1 MNTSGRKQIL
11 IALTVLLLT
20 GMLLFPVYAKESF
33 QDKPNVLFISS
44 YNLSFPTI
52 PLQIKG
58 LQSVLTEEKADL
70 DFEFMDTKRFSSEA
84 DLQLFYQILHNK
96 LSKLPPYDAVILGD
110 DAALLFALQYQDS
123 LFQNTPMV
131 FLGINNMELA
141 RTAGH
146 SPFITGIVEATSQND
161 NIELAIKLRPQA
173 EELIA
178 VVDNTLTG
186 QGDQSQFLRATEK
199 FPAMKSRLINSS
211 ELTQSELIQEL
222 ESINPDSIVFFLTLF
237 EDKDGHVYT
246 IGQGARFLAQ
256 HVPAPVFR
264 MSVGGVGDGLLGG
277 VLFAYDTSG
286 EMAAD
291 MVEQILDGVPADS
304 IPVVMD
310 SPSYGY
316 FDQTVLKKYNLDA
329 SLLPENSIIINQ
341 EPGFLQKNHTFMLC
355 LGISAGIILICF
367 LVLTWNDYRRRALLD
382 HDQVTGLY
390 SRLWMT
396 RHLSFLINHHQKFA
410 VYMLDFD
417 NFKWINDSL
426 GHVYGDEVL
435 RQVAD
440 RLKKFDSSV
449 VLSARF
455 GGDEFFGII
464 HAEELAPTRYLA
476 GRILSVFDKPF
487 LIRDQE
493 IQVYAS
499 MGIARYPQDGDTSDA
514 LIANADMAMYT
525 VKNAGKNSF
534 LFFEKRMQ
542 DALHRQTEVSI
553 LLRDALENDGFCLV
567 YQPQVDA
574 QDGRLIG
581 FEALLRLKSG
591 LSFPDEFIPVAEQE
605 GHIIEIGRLVADMA
619 LSQIADWRQT
629 GYVPV
634 PVSINFSNVQIRDRE
649 FPEYVFQR
657 LLHYDIAP
665 ELLDVEITESTFLTQ
680 DEDAGLYM
688 ERLTR
693 SGIRLTLDDFGSG
706 YSAIRYFRFVNLR
719 RLKLDKSLLAEY
731 HQNHDLKMLSG
742 IIHMSHDMGLEV
754 VAEGVET
761 EEEVHLLRDLSCDYI
776 QGYYYGRPMSPEN
789 AAEYM
794 EIAENKF
801 SE

>member
-1 MNTSGRKQIL
+1 MTTSGRKQIL
-11 IALTVLLLT
+11 IALTVLLT

-58 LQSVLTEEKADL
+58 IQSVLTEEKADL
-70 DFEFMDTKRFSSEA
+70 DFEFMDTKRFSSET

-96 LSKLPPYDAVILGD
+96 LSKLPSYDAVILGD

-123 LFQNTPMV
+123 LFRKTPMV

-141 RTAGH
+141 RTSGD
-146 SPFITGIVEATSQND
+146 SPFITGIVEATSQNA
-161 NIELAIKLRPQA
+161 NIELAIRLRPQA
-173 EELIA
+173 KELIA

-186 QGDQSQFLRATEK
+186 QGDQSQFLNATEK
-199 FPAMKSRLINSS
+199 FPAMKTRFINSS
-211 ELTQSELIQEL
+211 KLTQSELIQEL
-222 ESINPDSIVFFLTLF
+222 ESISPDSIVFFLTMF
-237 EDKDGHVYT
+237 EDKDGHSYT
-246 IGQGARFLAQ
+246 IRQGAQFLTQ

-277 VLFAYDTSG
+277 ILFAYDTSG
-286 EMAAD
+286 EMAAN
-291 MVEQILDGVPADS
+291 MVEQILDGVPAAS

-316 FDQTVLKKYNLDA
+316 FDQTVLEKYNLDA

-341 EPGFLQKNHTFMLC
+341 KPGFLQKNHTFILC
-355 LGISAGIILICF
+355 LGISAGIVLICF
-367 LVLTWNDYRRRALLD
+367 LVLTWNDYRRRSLLD

-396 RHLSFLINHHQKFA
+396 RHLSLLINRHQKFA

-464 HAEELAPTRYLA
+464 HAEELEPTRYLA

-487 LIRDQE
+487 LIREQA

-499 MGIARYPQDGDTSDA
+499 MGIARYPQDGDSSDA

-525 VKNAGKNSF
+525 VKNAGKNAF
-534 LFFEKRMQ
+534 LFFEKGMQ
-542 DALHRQTEVSI
+542 DALHRQTEVSM
-553 LLRDALENDGFCLV
+553 LLRDALENNGFCLV

-574 QDGRLIG
+574 KDGHLIG
-581 FEALLRLKSG
+581 FEALLRLKNG
-591 LSFPDEFIPVAEQE
+591 KSFPDEFIPVAEQE

-665 ELLDVEITESTFLTQ
+665 ELLEVEITESTFLTQ

-688 ERLTR
+688 ARLTR

-706 YSAIRYFRFVNLR
+706 YSAIRYFRFVNLQ

-754 VAEGVET
+754 IAEGVET

-794 EIAENKF
+794 EIAGN
-801 SE
+801 

>member
-1 MNTSGRKQIL
+1 MTISGRKQIL
-11 IALTVLLLT
+11 IALTVLLT

-58 LQSVLTEEKADL
+58 IQSVLTEEKADL

-96 LSKLPPYDAVILGD
+96 LSKLPSYDAVILGD

-123 LFQNTPMV
+123 LFQNIPMV

-141 RTAGH
+141 RTSGD
-146 SPFITGIVEATSQND
+146 SPFITGIVEATSQNA
-161 NIELAIKLRPQA
+161 NIELAIRLRPQA
-173 EELIA
+173 KELIA

-186 QGDQSQFLRATEK
+186 QGDQSQFLKATEK
-199 FPAMKSRLINSS
+199 FPAMKTRFINSS
-211 ELTQSELIQEL
+211 KLTQSELIQEL
-222 ESINPDSIVFFLTLF
+222 ESINPDSIVFFLTMF
-237 EDKDGHVYT
+237 EDKDGHSYT
-246 IGQGARFLAQ
+246 IRQGAQFLAQ

-264 MSVGGVGDGLLGG
+264 MSVGGVEDGLLGG
-277 VLFAYDTSG
+277 ILFAYDTSG
-286 EMAAD
+286 EMAAN
-291 MVEQILDGVPADS
+291 MVEQILDGVPAAS

-316 FDQTVLKKYNLDA
+316 FDQTVLEKYNLDA

-341 EPGFLQKNHTFMLC
+341 EPGFLQKNHTFILC
-355 LGISAGIILICF
+355 LGISAGIVLICF
-367 LVLTWNDYRRRALLD
+367 LVLTWNDYRRRSLLD

-396 RHLSFLINHHQKFA
+396 RHLSFLINRHQKFA

-464 HAEELAPTRYLA
+464 HAEELEPTRYLA

-487 LIRDQE
+487 LIREQA

-499 MGIARYPQDGDTSDA
+499 MGIARYPQDGDSSDA

-525 VKNAGKNSF
+525 VKNAGKNAF
-534 LFFEKRMQ
+534 LFFEKGMQ
-542 DALHRQTEVSI
+542 DALHRQTEVST
-553 LLRDALENDGFCLV
+553 LLRDALENNGFCLV

-574 QDGRLIG
+574 KDGHLIG
-581 FEALLRLKSG
+581 FEALLRLKNG
-591 LSFPDEFIPVAEQE
+591 KSFPDEFIPVAEQE

-665 ELLDVEITESTFLTQ
+665 ELLEVEITESTFLTQ

-688 ERLTR
+688 ARLTR

-706 YSAIRYFRFVNLR
+706 YSAIRYFRFVNLQ

-754 VAEGVET
+754 IAEGVET

-794 EIAENKF
+794 EIAGN
-801 SE
+801 

>member
-1 MNTSGRKQIL
+1 MTTSGRKQIL
-11 IALTVLLLT
+11 IALTVLLT

-58 LQSVLTEEKADL
+58 IQSVLTEEKADL

-96 LSKLPPYDAVILGD
+96 LSKLPSYDAVILGD

-141 RTAGH
+141 RTSGD
-146 SPFITGIVEATSQND
+146 SPFITGIVEATSQNA
-161 NIELAIKLRPQA
+161 NIELAIRLRPQA
-173 EELIA
+173 KELIA

-186 QGDQSQFLRATEK
+186 QGDQSQFLNATEK
-199 FPAMKSRLINSS
+199 FPAMKTRFINSS
-211 ELTQSELIQEL
+211 KLTQSELIQEL
-222 ESINPDSIVFFLTLF
+222 ESISPDSIVFFLTMF
-237 EDKDGHVYT
+237 EDKDGHSYT
-246 IGQGARFLAQ
+246 IRQGAQFLTQ

-277 VLFAYDTSG
+277 ILFAYDTSG
-286 EMAAD
+286 EMAAN
-291 MVEQILDGVPADS
+291 MVEQILDGVPAAS

-316 FDQTVLKKYNLDA
+316 FDQTVLEKYNLDA

-341 EPGFLQKNHTFMLC
+341 KPGFLQKNHTFILC
-355 LGISAGIILICF
+355 LGISAGIVLICF
-367 LVLTWNDYRRRALLD
+367 LVLTWNDYRRRSLLD

-396 RHLSFLINHHQKFA
+396 RHLSLLINRHQKFA

-464 HAEELAPTRYLA
+464 HAEELEPTRYLA

-487 LIRDQE
+487 LIREQA

-499 MGIARYPQDGDTSDA
+499 MGIARYPQDGDSSDA

-525 VKNAGKNSF
+525 VKNAGKNAF
-534 LFFEKRMQ
+534 LFFEKGMQ
-542 DALHRQTEVSI
+542 DALHRQTEVSM
-553 LLRDALENDGFCLV
+553 LLRDALENNGFCLV

-574 QDGRLIG
+574 KDGHLIG
-581 FEALLRLKSG
+581 FEALLRLKNG
-591 LSFPDEFIPVAEQE
+591 KSFPDEFIPVAEQE

-665 ELLDVEITESTFLTQ
+665 ELLEVEITESTFLTQ

-688 ERLTR
+688 ARLTR

-706 YSAIRYFRFVNLR
+706 YSAIRYFRFVNLQ

-754 VAEGVET
+754 IAEGVET

-794 EIAENKF
+794 EIAGN
-801 SE
+801 

>member
-1 MNTSGRKQIL
+1 MTTSGRKQIL
-11 IALTVLLLT
+11 IALTVLLT

-58 LQSVLTEEKADL
+58 IQSVLTEEKADL

-96 LSKLPPYDAVILGD
+96 LSKLPSYDAVILGD

-141 RTAGH
+141 RTSGD
-146 SPFITGIVEATSQND
+146 SPFITGIVEATSQNA
-161 NIELAIKLRPQA
+161 NIELAIRLRPQA
-173 EELIA
+173 KELIA
-178 VVDNTLTG
+178 VVDSTLTG
-186 QGDQSQFLRATEK
+186 QGDQSQFLNATEK
-199 FPAMKSRLINSS
+199 FPAMKTRFINSS
-211 ELTQSELIQEL
+211 KLTQSELIQEL
-222 ESINPDSIVFFLTLF
+222 ESISPDSIVFFLTMF
-237 EDKDGHVYT
+237 EDKDGHSYT
-246 IGQGARFLAQ
+246 IRQGAQFLTQ

-277 VLFAYDTSG
+277 ILFAYDTSG
-286 EMAAD
+286 EMAAN
-291 MVEQILDGVPADS
+291 MVEQILDGVPAAS

-316 FDQTVLKKYNLDA
+316 FDQTVLEKYNLDA

-341 EPGFLQKNHTFMLC
+341 KPGFLQKNHTFILC
-355 LGISAGIILICF
+355 LGISAGIVLICF
-367 LVLTWNDYRRRALLD
+367 LVLTWNDYRRRSLLD

-396 RHLSFLINHHQKFA
+396 RHLSLLINRHQKFA

-464 HAEELAPTRYLA
+464 HAEELEPTRYLA

-487 LIRDQE
+487 LIREQA

-499 MGIARYPQDGDTSDA
+499 MGIARYPQDGDSSDA

-525 VKNAGKNSF
+525 VKNAGKNAF
-534 LFFEKRMQ
+534 LFFEKGMQ
-542 DALHRQTEVSI
+542 DALHRQTEVST
-553 LLRDALENDGFCLV
+553 LLRDALENNGFCLV

-574 QDGRLIG
+574 KDGHLIG
-581 FEALLRLKSG
+581 FEALLRLKNG
-591 LSFPDEFIPVAEQE
+591 KSFPDEFIPVAEQE

-665 ELLDVEITESTFLTQ
+665 ELLEVEITESTFLTQ

-688 ERLTR
+688 ARLTR

-706 YSAIRYFRFVNLR
+706 YSAIRYFRFVNLQ

-754 VAEGVET
+754 IAEGVET

-794 EIAENKF
+794 EIAGN
-801 SE
+801 